1 MSNEM
6 KEKMDELGNAI
17 LKKTDEWASWKLN
30 IGNDGTA
37 KKMLCERWGMEKAFD
52 IVFGRTFTDWLIEQE
67 N

>member
-1 MSNEM
+1 MNNEM

-17 LKKTDEWASWKLN
+17 VKKIDEWASWKHS

-37 KKMLCERWGMEKAFD
+37 KRMLSELWGMEKAFE
-52 IVFGRTFTDWLIEQE
+52 IVFGRTYTDWLFE

>member
-17 LKKTDEWASWKLN
+17 LEKTDEWASWRRN

-37 KKMLCERWGMEKAFD
+37 KRMLFENNGMEKAFE
-52 IVFGRTFTDWLIEQE
+52 IVFGRTYTDWLCE